1 MRSGGRLSLLRA
13 VREESVVNVS
23 QLLTVDKGYLDE
35 RLGFL
40 SAARLTVI
48 DAGLRL
54 VLSL

>member
-35 RLGFL
+35 RLGSL
-40 SAARLTVI
+40 SAARLTAI

-54 VLSL
+54 VLSP